1 MSSQSMMGRGILRQ
15 DSEFGIKIKLK
26 AYILKLYIDKKNN
39 WDFKIRNTSKLIFL
53 FNDVLINMNA

>member
-1 MSSQSMMGRGILRQ
+1 MMGRGILRQ